1 MQSIKL
7 GSKQSGE
14 ICIVA
19 KSISWQE
26 KPSIFKEKPSIFK
39 YDRYNTYK
47 SLYLEVDKETL
58 KDIDA
63 FYLSQKQGDEFEGI
77 ASNKEYYRVLG
88 CKYFDGMFQ
97 QTMSYE
103 ELIQR
108 WEFWSPYMNLPDDW
122 SGVSFVVE
130 VL

>member
-1 MQSIKL
+1 MKQVINL
-7 GSKQSGE
+7 GDRVNGLLE
-14 ICIVA
+14 IVA
-19 KSISWQE
+19 LGVTFAE
-26 KPSIFKEKPSIFK
+26 VPATFK
-39 YDRYNTYK
+39 YDKYSTYK
-47 SLYLEVDKETL
+47 SIYLEVTQDVLKE
-58 KDIDA
+58 IDA
-63 FYLSQKQGDEFEGI
+63 FYLNMKAGDSAEGI
-77 ASNKEYYRVLG
+77 SNSQPYYKILG
-88 CKYFDGMFQ
+88 IKYYDGMFQ